1 MSDKCPTC
9 RRLADALAELLD
21 AARPNMG
28 RPDSTV
34 EYAALDNAAN
44 NAATMLDSYAT
55 EVLHDH

>member
-44 NAATMLDSYAT
+44 NAAAVLDSYTT
-55 EVLHDH
+55 EVPHDH